1 LQQTVDPVGKTLS
14 YMYHLCSNAAMTDS
28 LIPNPPTQLL
38 ADEDLL
44 AFTAV
49 PLDRIRAN
57 GWTAAQQERFI
68 LALHVMGS
76 VGQAAKAVGMS
87 RQSAYNLRER
97 AGAESFAK
105 SWDAAIDM
113 GQQRQFDLAME
124 RAIHGVTTVRVLR
137 GGSVTVN
144 GGPDMRIL
152 RSALRS
158 EDERWSRDARESSPS
173 TCDGEVA
180 GVASRVRTT

>member
-1 LQQTVDPVGKTLS
+1 
-14 YMYHLCSNAAMTDS
+14 MTDS
-28 LIPNPPTQLL
+28 PPPTPPALLL

-44 AFTAV
+44 AFTPV
-49 PLDRIRAN
+49 PLDRKRSN

-68 LALHVMGS
+68 VALHVMGS

-87 RQSAYNLRER
+87 RQSTYNLRER

-105 SWDAAIDM
+105 SWDAAIEM
-113 GQQRQFDLAME
+113 GRARQFDLAME
-124 RAIHGVTTVRVLR
+124 RTVGGVTTITVRR

-152 RSALRS
+152 QSALRS
-158 EDERWSRDARESSPS
+158 ADSRTGGGSLP
-173 TCDGEVA
+173 
-180 GVASRVRTT
+180 

>member
-1 LQQTVDPVGKTLS
+1 
-14 YMYHLCSNAAMTDS
+14 MTDS
-28 LIPNPPTQLL
+28 PSPTQPAQLL

-44 AFTAV
+44 AFTPV
-49 PLDRIRAN
+49 PLDRCRFN

-97 AGAESFAK
+97 AGAESFAA
-105 SWDAAIDM
+105 SWDAAIEM
-113 GQQRQFDLAME
+113 GRARQFDLAME
-124 RAIHGVTTVRVLR
+124 RAVGGVTTITVRR
-137 GGSVTVN
+137 GGAVTVN

-152 RSALRS
+152 QSALRS
-158 EDERWSRDARESSPS
+158 ADSAAGTSPLN
-173 TCDGEVA
+173 
-180 GVASRVRTT
+180 

>member
-1 LQQTVDPVGKTLS
+1 
-14 YMYHLCSNAAMTDS
+14 MTDS
-28 LIPNPPTQLL
+28 PSPTPPAPLL

-44 AFTAV
+44 AFTPV
-49 PLDRIRAN
+49 PLDRRRSN

-113 GQQRQFDLAME
+113 GRQRQFDLAME

-152 RSALRS
+152 CSALRS
-158 EDERWSRDARESSPS
+158 EDSR
-173 TCDGEVA
+173 TG
-180 GVASRVRTT
+180 RTPLS